1 MKKTWLIDH
10 TFKIAM
16 VEFITCIPSVFLI
29 MVWIK
34 YYLSTISYNQSNKM
48 VTPFRQNCYG
58 ENDYMH
64 TICIS
69 YYGM

>member
-29 MVWIK
+29 MV
-34 YYLSTISYNQSNKM
+34 
-48 VTPFRQNCYG
+48 
-58 ENDYMH
+58 
-64 TICIS
+64 
-69 YYGM
+69 